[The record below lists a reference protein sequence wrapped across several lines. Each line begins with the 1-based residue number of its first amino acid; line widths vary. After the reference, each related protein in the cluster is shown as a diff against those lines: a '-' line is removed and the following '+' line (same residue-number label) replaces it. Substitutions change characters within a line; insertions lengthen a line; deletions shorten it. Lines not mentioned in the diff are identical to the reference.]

1 MPIQCAVCLLPLQ
14 CTGRILQGAN
24 SRIEVSPKEHMSF
37 CLRSHK
43 VPCQFGKSAV
53 AIILLQIM

>member
-14 CTGRILQGAN
+14 CTGWILQDAN
-24 SRIEVSPKEHMSF
+24 SSIEVSPKEHMSF

-43 VPCQFGKSAV
+43 VRSQFGKSAA
-53 AIILLQIM
+53 AIILL